1 MRKNVICYA
10 WSLMGVLRP
19 WRTSVFRGSEN
30 GCVQC
35 HPVCLRRRTSA
46 NTAGGGGGDPAGGF
60 PDQFEKNE

>member
-10 WSLMGVLRP
+10 WSLMGALCP
-19 WRTSVFRGSEN
+19 WHTSVFRGTESR
-30 GCVQC
+30 CVFR

-46 NTAGGGGGDPAGGF
+46 NTAGGGGGDPVGGF